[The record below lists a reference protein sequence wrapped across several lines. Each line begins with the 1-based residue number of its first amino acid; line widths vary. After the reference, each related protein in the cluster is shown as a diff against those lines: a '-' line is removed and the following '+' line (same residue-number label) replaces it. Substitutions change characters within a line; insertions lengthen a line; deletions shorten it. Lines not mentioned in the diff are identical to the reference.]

1 MTLVKCRV
9 WEPRSRGW
17 RQSRPATPWWALSL
31 PEQRVRKL
39 FLARP
44 LTGHVSLAAIDPAN
58 TRGVK
63 RKHADAELSSNAAAL
78 GEFQERLYAQATRSL
93 LVVLQAMDTGG
104 KDGTIRHAMSGLNP
118 QGARVVAFK
127 VPTPTEAAHHFLWRI
142 RRAAP
147 NPREVVIFNR
157 SHYEDVLVPKVKK
170 TLPDS
175 LIVKRYR
182 EINEFERG
190 LRESGTH
197 MVKLCLHISY
207 EEQRK
212 RLRRR
217 LLDPTKRWKFSEQ
230 DLVERGHWD
239 DYMSAYD
246 AAINATSTE
255 IAPWYIVPANHKW
268 FRNWV
273 VSHILIETLAE
284 MNPRYPEVKLN
295 VRELLKRLAPE
306 PGHRGAVA
314 KGSRPK

>member
-1 MTLVKCRV
+1 M
-9 WEPRSRGW
+9 
-17 RQSRPATPWWALSL
+17 
-31 PEQRVRKL
+31 PEQRVREL

-44 LTGHVSLAAIDPAN
+44 QTGRVSLAAIDPGN

-63 RKHADAELSSNAAAL
+63 RKRADAELASNAATL
-78 GEFQERLYAQATRSL
+78 GELQERLYAQATRSL

-157 SHYEDVLVPKVKK
+157 SQYEDVLVPKVKK
-170 TLPDS
+170 TLPES
-175 LIVKRYR
+175 KIVKRYQ
-182 EINEFERG
+182 EIIEFERG
-190 LRESGTH
+190 LRESGAQI
-197 MVKLCLHISY
+197 VKLCLHISY
-207 EEQRK
+207 GEQRR
-212 RLRRR
+212 RLRER

-246 AAINATSTE
+246 AAINATSTG
-255 IAPWYIVPANHKW
+255 IAPWYIVPSDHKW
-268 FRNWV
+268 FRNWA
-273 VSHILIETLAE
+273 VSHILIETLTE
-284 MNPRYPEVKLN
+284 MNPRYPKVKLN
-295 VRELLKRLAPE
+295 VRELLKRLEPE
-306 PGHRGAVA
+306 PTRTGAAA
-314 KGSRPK
+314 KGSRPKPSRPQA